1 MSEDKEELASST
13 ILDKLRLPLGE
24 LGKANPSYQI
34 PLREFFTLGV
44 SVDCVV
50 FGYDGAGLKV
60 LVIERGVEPYRHKWA
75 LPGDLVYPHED
86 LDPAAKRILMDLTG
100 LGDIFMQQIKS
111 FGDVY
116 RHPMGRVIT
125 IAYMGLVRIEKYSA
139 QPSFWADR
147 VNWCSLDELHHL
159 AFDHQQIL
167 DKALEK
173 LKVRVR
179 REPLGFEL
187 LPSKFTLNELQGLYE
202 AVLDKTFDKGNF
214 RKKIQSMNLL
224 QALKESQK
232 NVAHRP
238 ARLYRFDPERYEELK
253 ERGFSFEL

>member
-1 MSEDKEELASST
+1 
-13 ILDKLRLPLGE
+13 
-24 LGKANPSYQI
+24 
-34 PLREFFTLGV
+34 
-44 SVDCVV
+44 
-50 FGYDGAGLKV
+50 
-60 LVIERGVEPYRHKWA
+60 
-75 LPGDLVYPHED
+75 
-86 LDPAAKRILMDLTG
+86 
-100 LGDIFMQQIKS
+100 
-111 FGDVY
+111 
-116 RHPMGRVIT
+116 
-125 IAYMGLVRIEKYSA
+125 
-139 QPSFWADR
+139 
-147 VNWCSLDELHHL
+147 
-159 AFDHQQIL
+159 L